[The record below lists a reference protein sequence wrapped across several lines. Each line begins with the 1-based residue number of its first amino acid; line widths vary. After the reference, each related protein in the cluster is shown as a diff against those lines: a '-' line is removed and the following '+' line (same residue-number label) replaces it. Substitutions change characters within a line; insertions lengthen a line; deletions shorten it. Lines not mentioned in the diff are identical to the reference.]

1 MRRYDTYYSAD
12 KYEIVLAKQH
22 KFYLQLFAG
31 FSDEQP
37 GRILVILLDSGGDG
51 DPDYQDMVMESINEE
66 VAAAPEKASNNAP
79 YDHFEILAEG
89 ITKLSVY
96 PKYNPRIK
104 RPLCCVSVAKEVRT
118 FRIWMSACQKDTFIY
133 DGNACK
139 PEVTVSYRKD
149 TVLEQGIDYTISYER
164 MSMPERRQ
172 LLFPEKDCSMEKSE
186 KILRFRKQEKNP
198 TSMRW
203 LLMKQLQLLVPET
216 V

>member
-31 FSDEQP
+31 FPTSNP
-37 GRILVILLDSGGDG
+37 VGSLLYCWIQVSDG
-51 DPDYQDMVMESINEE
+51 DPDYQDMVMESTNEE

-104 RPLCCVSVAKEVRT
+104 QTFMLRVGGKGSQDISDMDVSL
-118 FRIWMSACQKDTFIY
+118 SKDTFIY

-149 TVLEQGIDYTISYER
+149 TVLEQGIDYTISYEK

-186 KILRFRKQEKNP
+186 KILRFRKQVKNP

-203 LLMKQLQLLVPET
+203 SLMKQLQLLVPET

>member
-1 MRRYDTYYSAD
+1 M
-12 KYEIVLAKQH
+12 
-22 KFYLQLFAG
+22 
-31 FSDEQP
+31 
-37 GRILVILLDSGGDG
+37 
-51 DPDYQDMVMESINEE
+51 
-66 VAAAPEKASNNAP
+66 
-79 YDHFEILAEG
+79 
-89 ITKLSVY
+89 SVY

-104 RPLCCVSVAKEVRT
+104 QTFMLRVGGKGSQDISDMDVSL
-118 FRIWMSACQKDTFIY
+118 SKDTFIY

>member
-1 MRRYDTYYSAD
+1 
-12 KYEIVLAKQH
+12 
-22 KFYLQLFAG
+22 
-31 FSDEQP
+31 
-37 GRILVILLDSGGDG
+37 
-51 DPDYQDMVMESINEE
+51 MVMESTNEE

-104 RPLCCVSVAKEVRT
+104 QTFMLRVGGEGSQDISDMDVSL
-118 FRIWMSACQKDTFIY
+118 SKDAFIY

-149 TVLEQGIDYTISYER
+149 TVLEPGIDYTISYEKNVNAGTATAVISVR
-164 MSMPERRQ
+164 GFSMVR
-172 LLFPEKDCSMEKSE
+172 FE
-186 KILRFRKQEKNP
+186 KILRFRKQEKYRIF
-198 TSMRW
+198 TRW
-203 LLMKQLQLLVPET
+203 SLMKQLQLLVPET